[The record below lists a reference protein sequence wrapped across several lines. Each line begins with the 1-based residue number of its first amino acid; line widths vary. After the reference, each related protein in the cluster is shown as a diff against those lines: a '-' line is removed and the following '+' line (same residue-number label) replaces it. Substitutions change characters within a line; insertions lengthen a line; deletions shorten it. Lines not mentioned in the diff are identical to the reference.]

1 MLGYKKLLYSK
12 LTNSFQAGVDTLYN
26 KCKSCGST
34 PSSKTPTAISTAIQ
48 KLVETPYTKC
58 KDCGATPTA
67 KTNSAIVTA
76 IGKIYTDRY
85 NAGKTEFEGK
95 IRFIK
100 GTVSLNGD
108 TIPNVTR
115 TSPYPILAFICNLN
129 NCPIW
134 ENNEYSFNGP
144 NWLNWVKIE
153 SDRKTFSFHYVN
165 TPTQTFTY
173 YILY

>member
-12 LTNSFQAGVDTLYN
+12 LTNSFQDGVDTLYN

-85 NAGKTEFEGK
+85 NAGKTAGTTDGQKLGRSFKLTIVSRISCTNHGNGAGY
-95 IRFIK
+95 FTVTTVTTYQNGVDK
-100 GTVSLNGD
+100 GTTVSAPHAGGYTATEHTYSLLSA
-108 TIPNVTR
+108 TI
-115 TSPYPILAFICNLN
+115 
-129 NCPIW
+129 
-134 ENNEYSFNGP
+134 E
-144 NWLNWVKIE
+144 WL
-153 SDRKTFSFHYVN
+153 
-165 TPTQTFTY
+165 
-173 YILY
+173 